1 MGHVRLGALPRTRR
15 WQEVIHLIAAGAEPD
30 QVAGA
35 ALTAAEKALAH
46 AYDDTGLTEAVYLLS
61 ELPLAAKEGEFTK
74 ALRERGLDVSDNP
87 SLAEIVGA
95 VSDVIDKRIGRNG
108 HRTDLGEMAQMACVE
123 TLSQVVGERT
133 TQLFGATTG
142 DIQRELGKLATK
154 AQFSKFARQ
163 FFCRLTNR
171 LLDYFVSRTLSDHV
185 GAAQRFT
192 TLSQKQE
199 FSAAL
204 ERHCEEASRIVE
216 EFSGGWF
223 SKTNWEK
230 EGIDRESARKFAGY
244 AMKKLTSELQAG
256 ARGVEHVD

>member
-74 ALRERGLDVSDNP
+74 ALRVRGLDVSDNP
-87 SLAEIVGA
+87 SLAEIIGA

-204 ERHCEEASRIVE
+204 ERHCEEASRVVE

-256 ARGVEHVD
+256 ARGVEDVD

>member
-15 WQEVIHLIAAGAEPD
+15 WQQVIDLIAAGAEPE

-35 ALTAAEKALAH
+35 TLTAAEKALAN
-46 AYDDTGLTEAVYLLS
+46 AYDDTGLTEAVWLLS
-61 ELPLAAKEGEFTK
+61 QLPLAAKEVEFAK
-74 ALRERGLDVSDNP
+74 ALRERGLDVSNNP
-87 SLAEIVGA
+87 SLAEIIGA
-95 VSDVIDKRIGRNG
+95 VSDVIDQRIGQNG

-133 TQLFGATTG
+133 TQLFDTTAE
-142 DIQRELGKLATK
+142 DIKRELSKLGTK

-163 FFCRLTNR
+163 FFSRLTNR
-171 LLDYFVSRTLSDHV
+171 LLDSFVSRTLSDHV

-199 FSAAL
+199 FSTAL

-256 ARGVEHVD
+256 ARGVENVD